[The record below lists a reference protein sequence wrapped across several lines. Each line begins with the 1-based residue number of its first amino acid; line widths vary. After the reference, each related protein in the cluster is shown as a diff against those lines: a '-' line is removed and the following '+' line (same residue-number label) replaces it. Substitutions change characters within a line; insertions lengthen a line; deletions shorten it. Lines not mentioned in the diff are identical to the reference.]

1 MILSFMPSL
10 CDKVIYSVEKALDL
24 LYLVMQTSVDHPH
37 SFTGCIKKSRNF
49 LLIGDDDW
57 FFKKGFERHHTAL
70 TRAKARNMWDQM
82 PWHS

>member
-49 LLIGDDDW
+49 LSIGDDD
-57 FFKKGFERHHTAL
+57 
-70 TRAKARNMWDQM
+70 
-82 PWHS
+82 